1 MAAPWP
7 DLSRSV
13 LSYPIS
19 LQSNEGKKAYK
30 SITVTPN
37 AMITI
42 DAAHQRSHCLSE
54 NDWFCLA
61 GVARICMWL
70 YTRLYNNDVC
80 VPFVCVCVFVSVC
93 VHMYV
98 CACVCVCVTS
108 LDQWVCL
115 CVCGF
120 QRVNGLSKKILVI
133 NSTICWMPSLSYLPP
148 SLPPSPLPSLLP
160 PSPKPFPSI
169 QQYFNYPGRSVRIN
183 TRS

>member
-61 GVARICMWL
+61 GVARICTMWL
-70 YTRLYNNDVC
+70 YTRLYNNDAC

-98 CACVCVCVTS
+98 RMCVRVCVCDKLGPVGVFVCV
-108 LDQWVCL
+108 WVPASEW
-115 CVCGF
+115 VE
-120 QRVNGLSKKILVI
+120 QEDS
-133 NSTICWMPSLSYLPP
+133 SD
-148 SLPPSPLPSLLP
+148 
-160 PSPKPFPSI
+160 
-169 QQYFNYPGRSVRIN
+169 
-183 TRS
+183 